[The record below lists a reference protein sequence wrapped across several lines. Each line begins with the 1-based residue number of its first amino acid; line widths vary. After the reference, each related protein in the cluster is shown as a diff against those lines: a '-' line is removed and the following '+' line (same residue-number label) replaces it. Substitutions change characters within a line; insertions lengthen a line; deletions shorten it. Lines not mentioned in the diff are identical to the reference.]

1 MYHEA
6 NKLNWSFFKFSLKFL
21 GCGTIMRD
29 ELEIHLLGQDNIDD
43 HKNDN
48 KTNIEDNPENEDDTK
63 NEDDSKKKDNPSL
76 TMKMTPKMIRSMK

>member
-1 MYHEA
+1 
-6 NKLNWSFFKFSLKFL
+6 
-21 GCGTIMRD
+21 MRD

-63 NEDDSKKKDNPSL
+63 NEDDSEKKDNPSL